1 MIKFVVDAQ
10 LPYSLAIML
19 ESKGFDVTHTDD
31 LPNKERT
38 TDNEI
43 RAHAKKEGRIV
54 ITKDNDFFDSYI
66 LRKSPSRLLL
76 ISTGNII
83 NKDLFVLF
91 EKNLNLIVK
100 YFETYNFLE
109 LTNSELYAHE

>member
-1 MIKFVVDAQ
+1 MIKFIVDAQ
-10 LPYSLAIML
+10 LPYSLAVML
-19 ESKGFDVTHTDD
+19 RGKGLDVIHTDD

-38 TDNEI
+38 SDNEI
-43 RAHAKKEGRIV
+43 QALAKEENGIV

-66 LRKSPSRLLL
+66 LSKSPSRLLL

-83 NKDLFVLF
+83 NKELLILF
-91 EKNLNLIVK
+91 EKHFELITK
-100 YFETYNFLE
+100 YFETYSFLE

>member
-1 MIKFVVDAQ
+1 MIKFIIYAQ
-10 LPYSLAIML
+10 LPYILAGIL
-19 ESKGFDVTHTDD
+19 RSKGFDVIHTDD

-43 RAHAKKEGRIV
+43 RTLAKEESRIV

-66 LRKSPSRLLL
+66 LSKSPTRLLL

-83 NKDLFVLF
+83 NKDLFILF
-91 EKNLNLIVK
+91 EKNLEVIAV
-100 YFETYNFLE
+100 YFERYNFLE
-109 LTNSELYAHE
+109 LTNDELYAHE